1 MRQAKGVKADS
12 VLYFRVRYIDT
23 TKVATF
29 ITEKI
34 FRYTKVFFVLYGQ
47 KGSTKGCLRDKAFL
61 QQYEV
66 LGNTLYRTIG
76 YIAVAMYS
84 WP

>member
-34 FRYTKVFFVLYGQ
+34 FRYTKVFFV
-47 KGSTKGCLRDKAFL
+47 
-61 QQYEV
+61 
-66 LGNTLYRTIG
+66 
-76 YIAVAMYS
+76 
-84 WP
+84 